1 MKLKRSIMAQP
12 AQAKVQETAPNPVIN
27 IVLWVIQIGLAG
39 MFIMTGWSK
48 LTGAPA
54 MVGLFDAVG
63 LGQWFRYATG
73 AIEVGSGI
81 LLLIPGLAAIAAILL
96 GCTMVGAIITHL
108 TILHNSP
115 IMPVGLLIGAV
126 VVLWGRWGQVRSR
139 LA

>member
-1 MKLKRSIMAQP
+1 MTQP
-12 AQAKVQETAPNPVIN
+12 AMARIPETANKTKN
-27 IVLWVIQIGLAG
+27 IVLWVIQIALAG

-63 LGQWFRYATG
+63 LGQWFRYVTG

-81 LLLIPGLAAIAAILL
+81 LLLIRGMAGIAAALL
-96 GCTMVGAIITHL
+96 GCTMIGAIVTHL

-115 IMPVGLLIGAV
+115 ILPVGLLAGAAI
-126 VVLWGRWGQVRSR
+126 VLWGRWGQIKSR
-139 LA
+139 FA